1 MSDSNRE
8 PSDLFSV
15 AQVDSTTSIAP
26 VGEIVL
32 PPDEQRKQR
41 RRRIAVTVVVVV
53 LALLSA
59 WAVRFFW
66 HAHSVEESALAAGAS
81 GRPADI
87 DTALETL
94 DSGESPGLRARL
106 IAMSVLAGARPIEE
120 ARAAID
126 SVEAGDDGSAA
137 ERLKASIYLALAEGR
152 TADALEFADSILSA
166 AGTYGPETAHAKGLA
181 ALANGNATVGVQ
193 QAAAAV
199 GTLSVERYEA
209 ALALAQAHLGQID
222 EALTHCGG
230 NTPNQSSTKARILAM
245 AHRPAIDAATECL
258 GRDDLTQAERGWCTL
273 AKAMDEAHR
282 GLSSVAIESVTAALG
297 SPPPGDA
304 LFRWHAAETLLI
316 AGDVG
321 AARAAI
327 ADVDAAAPVADVGV
341 RARVQ
346 ARIALSEGNAN
357 GVIEVLS
364 TVPGTPDAHLLV
376 AHAQL
381 LREDLDGARTS
392 AASASEG
399 VFISEAQALIAR
411 IEVAAEN
418 PEAAAAAAR
427 ISLEASPAHAA
438 FARDNVAAL
447 LLADAQDDASA
458 AAEAALEATPNDIRT
473 LLPVADVRLHAEDWP
488 GALTVL
494 NQAAELDAD
503 NVGVQSRRGDAA
515 RFADNADIA
524 RAAYTATLAQ
534 EEAHPGALVGM
545 LDILIEAGDVD
556 EAVAMLARV
565 DAADLRETHEL
576 ALLRVRTLVDSG
588 AGYAALRAV
597 ERVKRRRDTRG
608 DSSLRLAIA
617 ELLLQAE
624 LYPRSVGMFDQS
636 RVLGHDRVE
645 AFLGRAVAW
654 AMDGRTNKANEAM
667 RSALDAARPPDA
679 EEGAPSPAVNHPRL
693 LVVRG
698 RIEANLG
705 RYPSARSYAQRA
717 IEAAPRMAEAHMLLA
732 DVAGRTRQ
740 DPEEHLRAAATLP
753 RPVPRAWWLLARS
766 AGANEEG
773 CGLARRYLS
782 AAPRSENADDV
793 RDFIERCD

>member
-1 MSDSNRE
+1 MSDSNRD

-15 AQVDSTTSIAP
+15 AQVESTSIPP
-26 VGEIVL
+26 VDKIVL

-41 RRRIAVTVVVVV
+41 ARRIAVTVVVAV

-66 HAHSVEESALAAGAS
+66 HAHSVEESVLAAGAS

-87 DTALETL
+87 ETALDTL
-94 DSGESPGLRARL
+94 DDGESPGLRARL
-106 IAMSVLAGARPIEE
+106 VAMAVLTGARPVEE

-126 SVEAGDDGSAA
+126 AVEADDTDSAA

-152 TADALEFADSILSA
+152 TAEALESASAILSA
-166 AGTYGPETAHAKGLA
+166 AGTYGPETAHAKGLSA
-181 ALANGNATVGVQ
+181 IANGNATEGAQ
-193 QAAAAV
+193 QASAAA
-199 GTLSVERYEA
+199 GALSVPRYEA
-209 ALALAQAHLGQID
+209 ALALAQAHLGQVD
-222 EALTHCGG
+222 EALTHCGRD
-230 NTPNQSSTKARILAM
+230 NANERSAKARILAM
-245 AHRPAIDAATECL
+245 AHRPAVEAAAECL

-273 AKAMDEAHR
+273 ARAMDEAHR
-282 GLSSVAIESVTAALG
+282 GLSSAVVESVGAAMT

-304 LFRWHAAETLLI
+304 LFRWHAAESLLI
-316 AGDVG
+316 AGDVS
-321 AARAAI
+321 AAREVI
-327 ADVDAAAPVADVGV
+327 ANVDAAAPVADVGV

-346 ARIALSEGNAN
+346 ARLALSEGNAN

-364 TVPGTPDAHLLV
+364 TVPGTPGAHLLV

-399 VFISEAQALIAR
+399 AFISEAQALIAR

-418 PEAAAAAAR
+418 AEAAAAAAR
-427 ISLEASPAHAA
+427 ISLEAAPAHAA
-438 FARDNVAAL
+438 YAQDNVAAL
-447 LLADAQDDASA
+447 LLAEAQDEASA

-473 LLPVADVRLHAEDWP
+473 LLPVADVRLNAEDWP
-488 GALTVL
+488 AALTVL
-494 NQAAELDAD
+494 NQAAEIDAD
-503 NVGVQSRRGDAA
+503 NVSVQSRRGDAA

-524 RAAYTATLAQ
+524 RTAYTATLAQ

-545 LDILIEAGDVD
+545 LDILVEAGDVED
-556 EAVAMLARV
+556 AVVMLARI
-565 DAADLRETHEL
+565 DAADLRESHEL

-588 AGYAALRAV
+588 AGHGGISAV

-608 DSSLRLAIA
+608 DSSLRRAIA

-624 LYPRSVGMFDQS
+624 LYPRAVGMFDQS

-645 AFLGRAVAW
+645 AFLGRAIAW

-667 RSALDAARPPDA
+667 RSALDAARPADA
-679 EEGAPSPAVNHPRL
+679 EEGAPSPAANHPRL

-705 RYPSARSYAQRA
+705 RYPSARAYAQRA
-717 IEAAPRMAEAHMLLA
+717 VEASPGMAEAHMLLA
-732 DVAGRTRQ
+732 DIAGRTRE
-740 DPEEHLRAAATLP
+740 DPEAHLRAAATLP

-793 RDFIERCD
+793 RDFLERCD